1 MANAAA
7 RCPLDPVA
15 SSPPSHAR
23 CRANTPLR
31 PSPTHALV
39 LTTSRSLQGVP
50 QPSPFNASKLA
61 LLVENRPLP
70 ILAPLTLHF
79 ISVLPPDWRVL
90 FLGSPPSLAAI
101 NASAAIRTHARA
113 GKLVLRPIPANMST
127 AGPEM
132 ISRFLTAPWLY
143 ETAVAPAEWLLVF
156 QADSMLCAN
165 SKLDVDGFLGYDW
178 LGAPW
183 NPEGD
188 WGGNGGLSLRRVSRI
203 VDILR
208 NQERANDTE
217 PEDVW
222 LTERLAHY
230 PNSRTANGSVSLTF
244 SGEMHS
250 GVPEQVVDLAMR
262 NGTIYND
269 GTYVKG
275 MDDWRD
281 GFYEPMGYHTG
292 GSGVW
297 LHGAIWGLP
306 EMRQHIYNYCPEVKM
321 TLAMDVA
328 RYVPGTCGIRWG

>member
-1 MANAAA
+1 MAHSD
-7 RCPLDPVA
+7 L
-15 SSPPSHAR
+15 STLSPPHHPHMRNVVPMTTALFFTTYLPLPHLALQYAPH
-23 CRANTPLR
+23 RA
-31 PSPTHALV
+31 
-39 LTTSRSLQGVP
+39 
-50 QPSPFNASKLA
+50 PFNASKLA
-61 LLVENRPLP
+61 LLVESRPLP

-79 ISVLPPDWRVL
+79 MSVLPPDWRVL

-101 NASAAIRTHARA
+101 NASAAIRIHARA
-113 GKLVLRPIPANMST
+113 GKLALRPIPADMST
-127 AGPEM
+127 DGPEM

-143 ETAVAPAEWLLVF
+143 GPAVAPAEWLLVF

-165 SKLDVDGFLGYDW
+165 SRLDVDAFLGYDW
-178 LGAPW
+178 VGAPW
-183 NPEGD
+183 DPEGD

-208 NQERANDTE
+208 IQERANDTE

-222 LTERLAHY
+222 LTERLGHY
-230 PNSRTANGSVSLTF
+230 PGGTAANGSVSLTF

-250 GVPEQVVDLAMR
+250 GVPERVVDLAMR

-297 LHGAIWGLP
+297 LHGPIWGLP
-306 EMRQHIYNYCPEVKM
+306 EMRRHIYSYCPEVKM

-328 RYVPGTCGIRWG
+328 RYVPGTCNIRWG